1 MSEKQKEKILILT
14 LGTGKRV
21 GIDASIEEDEL
32 EAKLK
37 ETIEKKEFNYDAV
50 EYQMDNEAESTPS
63 EFVAEPLTKSFRPD
77 KIFIIGTV
85 KSSWASFLSKF
96 GNLDLEKIAK
106 LYKIQESHGIQTKE
120 KELEEVTK
128 EINEILKKGIVKEPF
143 HEVKEIQAIVT
154 RYGINEEELL
164 ENYQLISGI
173 GKYLRKDVSYEIAFD
188 ITHSFRSM
196 PIYNL
201 VILNYFKQVSQYD
214 ITISHVYYGNVE
226 VRREN
231 QDIASIVDLADLV
244 QVLDLTNGTSE
255 FKNTGNAETLLSLIP
270 DEEKELRNALEKF
283 DWATQINAFN
293 RVEESL
299 TDLMEIIGRKSSIEG
314 NKYADLKGMIE
325 EVILKK
331 FFVDNG
337 ITYVNNKEFLQLP
350 IEEKKYAICNW
361 YLKQNRYGQAVATA
375 LEALRSYLVPFY
387 LKYKNVQVNEKNCE
401 NEEYRKAALDIL
413 AYTKTY
419 YDKSG
424 KKPDYAAQ
432 AVCQLECCRQCA
444 KQVRDNFA
452 HNLNEK
458 IELKCDKCKDCDD
471 YFISKHVIKRFI
483 FMLGRFRK
491 ILKSNP
497 EGIMEIYK
505 EKLLKGNRGL
515 KNHRSVRLIVSPD
528 AQVNFSEFQQGIN
541 KRYDVYYLDEKIMKK
556 IKEGTEGKDKT
567 KTTVKNAIFL
577 ARYIKSFEFD
587 PESLHVCLCNL
598 DIGQMIYYTAMLNYY
613 GIRHVYINK
622 ESVINFGYELNQEK
636 YDNQILDNEREQLM
650 NLDLK
655 LYKV

>member
-1 MSEKQKEKILILT
+1 MDGKQNEKILILT
-14 LGTGKRV
+14 LGTGRKV
-21 GIDASIEEDEL
+21 GIDASIEEAEL
-32 EAKLK
+32 EIQLK
-37 ETIEKKEFNYDAV
+37 EIIENKKFNYEAA
-50 EYQMDNEAESTPS
+50 EYRMNNRTESTFS
-63 EFVAEPLTKSFRPD
+63 EFVAEPLTKFFQPD

-96 GNLDLEKIAK
+96 GNMDFEKIAR
-106 LYKIQESHGIQTKE
+106 LYKIQESHGIQTKG

-128 EINEILKKGIVKEPF
+128 EINTILKTELVKPPF
-143 HEVKEIQAIVT
+143 DKVKEIQVIIT
-154 RYGINEEELL
+154 RYGLNEEELL

-173 GKYLRKDVSYEIAFD
+173 GKYLKKEVSYEIAFD

-201 VILNYFKQVSQYD
+201 VILNYFKQVSQFD

-226 VRREN
+226 VRAEN
-231 QDIASIVDLADLV
+231 QNIASIVDLADLIE
-244 QVLDLTNGTSE
+244 VLDLTNGTSE
-255 FKNTGNAETLLSLIP
+255 FKNTGNAETLLTLIP

-293 RVEESL
+293 KVEESL
-299 TDLMEIIGRKSSIEG
+299 SELMEIIQKKSSVDG
-314 NKYADLKGMIE
+314 NKYADLRGMIK

-337 ITYVNNKEFLQLP
+337 IPYVDSKEFLQLP
-350 IEEKKYAICNW
+350 TEEKKYAICKW
-361 YLKQNRYGQAVATA
+361 YLNQNRYGQAVATA

-387 LKYKNVQVNEKNCE
+387 LKCKNVQVNEKNCE
-401 NEEYRKAALDIL
+401 NEDYRKAALDIL
-413 AYTKTY
+413 AYTKRY

-424 KKPDYAAQ
+424 KNPDYVAQ

-458 IELKCDKCKDCDD
+458 IELKCDKCKGSDD
-471 YFISKHVIKRFI
+471 YFVSKRVIKQFI

-491 ILKSNP
+491 ILKSDP
-497 EGIMEIYK
+497 EGVLEIYK

-515 KNHRSVRLIVSPD
+515 KNHKNVRLIVSPD
-528 AQVNFSEFQQGIN
+528 TKVNFSEFQKGLN
-541 KRYDVYYLDEKIMKK
+541 KKYEVYYLDEKIREK

-567 KTTVKNAIFL
+567 KNTVKNAIFL

-587 PESLHVCLCNL
+587 PEFLHVCLCNL
-598 DIGQMIYYTAMLNYY
+598 DMGQMIYYTAMLNYY
-613 GIRHVYINK
+613 GIRHVYVNK
-622 ESVINFGYELNQEK
+622 ETIINFGYELNQEK
-636 YDNQILDNEREQLM
+636 YDNQVLDNEREKLM
-650 NLDLK
+650 KLDLK
-655 LYKV
+655 LYQK